1 MMDAED
7 RATSE
12 PDPLWRATL
21 RRDLVWVIVAK
32 LAALTLLWALF
43 FRR

>member
-1 MMDAED
+1 MRAERD
-7 RATSE
+7 LAREA
-12 PDPLWRATL
+12 DPLWRAAL
-21 RRDLVWVIVAK
+21 RRELVWAIVAK